1 MKRYWLLIVSL
12 WFAIGGVSLSARSVT
27 ERVEPVSM
35 VTPQATDAY
44 SFSKGDAGMPLATFS
59 DSSHLYRILTTRPG
73 RILTTS
79 YLQRW
84 EAKWHWFVFS
94 QLSYF
99 KKTVFASTER
109 TAHYRFFVSCHRYVV
124 ALRHLLC
131 WTHYLLWHGCIGEG
145 FRSLEYLFAFFGIP

>member
-1 MKRYWLLIVSL
+1 MKRYWLLIVCL

-84 EAKWHWFVFS
+84 EAKWHWLVFS

-99 KKTVFASTER
+99 KKTVFASSER
-109 TAHYRFFVSCHRYVV
+109 TAHYRFFVSCQRYVV

-131 WTHYLLWHGCIGEG
+131 
-145 FRSLEYLFAFFGIP
+145 